1 MALLAAVAADPPD
14 AAVVD
19 VRMPPT
25 FTDEGL
31 RAALTMRAAYPGI
44 GVLVFSQWV
53 ETSYA
58 RQLLSEN
65 AGGVG
70 YLLKDRIVSTDEF
83 VGALRRVADGG
94 TALDPEVVRQ
104 LLAAPAVDAGLA
116 RLTAREREILGLL
129 AEGRSNVAIAERC
142 TWPNAASR
150 STSPPSS
157 PSWTCR
163 RRAPTTAAC
172 WPCCDISGHERP
184 CCTLPAVIRP
194 VHTREHDVSN
204 MSRRSALGLGRRRGR
219 GVGVSSPAQA
229 AAAGPAT
236 IKKVYA
242 KQKAKAGGLGTPT
255 SPRWTHR
262 RVSRSSRT
270 TPTTSRTATACRSSP
285 WPPPSWTRSTGAS

>member
-1 MALLAAVAADPPD
+1 MRVAIAEDNPLLRDGIALLLGEHGIEVTAAVTDAGGLLAAVAADPPD

-31 RAALTMRAAYPGI
+31 RAALTLRSAYPGI

-116 RLTAREREILGLL
+116 RLSAREREILGLL
-129 AEGRSNVAIAERC
+129 AEGRSNVAIAELLRL
-142 TWPNAASR
+142 AER
-150 STSPPSS
+150 SVEKHVTAIFTKLDLPPAR
-157 PSWTCR
+157 T
-163 RRAPTTAAC
+163 
-172 WPCCDISGHERP
+172 D
-184 CCTLPAVIRP
+184 
-194 VHTREHDVSN
+194 
-204 MSRRSALGLGRRRGR
+204 
-219 GVGVSSPAQA
+219 
-229 AAAGPAT
+229 
-236 IKKVYA
+236 
-242 KQKAKAGGLGTPT
+242 
-255 SPRWTHR
+255 HR
-262 RVSRSSRT
+262 RVLAVLRYLRS
-270 TPTTSRTATACRSSP
+270 
-285 WPPPSWTRSTGAS
+285 